1 MKIRLKLKN
10 NCFSLIFGL
19 CLLMEF
25 LCFSSC
31 SQSASDIL
39 SVKATAVFEYK
50 DEKSL
55 PESSLSVFVQS
66 EGEAQRADFL
76 KVTRIDGTEE
86 DYSWTVLYPVTFVET
101 DKNWVGYPVLLAA
114 EGQSVKNGEYEVLYV
129 DAAGNE
135 ALERFTVKYSEKILT
150 SRPEDVRKNA
160 GVNLSE
166 ILILFDKDMNML
178 FYATPKRT
186 WRNNAS
192 ILKDYSRAVYKRRIL
207 TDSSGSLIIKF
218 PLESLKEN
226 QEEKD

>member
-1 MKIRLKLKN
+1 M
-10 NCFSLIFGL
+10 
-19 CLLMEF
+19 
-25 LCFSSC
+25 
-31 SQSASDIL
+31 
-39 SVKATAVFEYK
+39 
-50 DEKSL
+50 
-55 PESSLSVFVQS
+55 
-66 EGEAQRADFL
+66 
-76 KVTRIDGTEE
+76 
-86 DYSWTVLYPVTFVET
+86 YPVTFVET

-150 SRPEDVRKNA
+150 SRPEDERKNA

-166 ILILFDKDMNML
+166 ILVLFDKDMNML

-218 PLESLKEN
+218 PLESLKEK